1 MWWSSELAL
10 PGARRPA
17 SLRATTCPS
26 ACSRRET
33 TLPAVRPERT
43 PLLCMRASTP
53 RPVRS
58 RRASTSRARRRIRAG
73 ATSLACS
80 SVATGRWCSLSTTR
94 AVRSSMSSPA
104 VPRRTGSRVCTSCRA
119 IVRARWSRTCR
130 PRLPVLSWRRRAA
143 SSIPTASPSQRPR
156 TRAATA

>member
-17 SLRATTCPS
+17 SLRAMTCPS
-26 ACSRRET
+26 VYSRRET

-80 SVATGRWCSLSTTR
+80 FVATGRWCSLSTTR
-94 AVRSSMSSPA
+94 AVRSSRSLSAAPT
-104 VPRRTGSRVCTSCRA
+104 RTRLRACASCRG
-119 IVRARWSRTCR
+119 IGRARWSRTSR
-130 PRLPVLSWRRRAA
+130 PRLPALSWRRRAA
-143 SSIPTASPSQRPR
+143 SSIPMASPSRRPR